1 MLSNPGS
8 AIQYACYPKHPQNW
22 QRTKPKRKL
31 CDILLDLPQRWHE
44 LSTSTQGHLS
54 TSYKSSWLPYLL
66 LWNPRKSLD
75 SKFLLDISP
84 PKLVYFPR
92 LDKHMLATSYWNF
105 IFAIPTDC
113 SKIWPRIWQGIN
125 KKLTDLPFPWS
136 PSCHTEELNQDSIC
150 NFTTLTSS
158 QTLEW
163 FCGHSCSLS
172 QDPKTWPVRIWQ
184 PALKKSNSVWSGSHI
199 SQPLPSLLVKSVL
212 PSQRWRQDK
221 STLPPRTF
229 HHLLQAGISPCLSCV
244 FLLFLWLKKKKNP
257 SMLSSWPRPVVS
269 PPRALPTAQI
279 TSPVNYY
286 SRLNAKVEI
295 SQEETKLAF
304 YPTWDDSHCHLGGP
318 EGKTK
323 TWFWQGWAGHQPRL
337 ANSKLN
343 AFASKTQSRKL
354 SQIMGSRQLRF
365 LWVNSPLQRRGPP
378 YVSSA
383 PPQCPLHSPQH
394 PALPF
399 SRICNPI
406 PPKGSPC
413 LCTAPISCPWWL
425 LWSLLFPWSLGQ
437 RKLSPHP
444 WGPAYPQHPA
454 RELAH
459 TTGSKAHP
467 PAFPGACQY

>member
-244 FLLFLWLKKKKNP
+244 FLLFLWLKKKKIP
-257 SMLSSWPRPVVS
+257 LCYPADPGLLS
-269 PPRALPTAQI
+269 L
-279 TSPVNYY
+279 
-286 SRLNAKVEI
+286 
-295 SQEETKLAF
+295 
-304 YPTWDDSHCHLGGP
+304 HP
-318 EGKTK
+318 E
-323 TWFWQGWAGHQPRL
+323 L
-337 ANSKLN
+337 
-343 AFASKTQSRKL
+343 
-354 SQIMGSRQLRF
+354 
-365 LWVNSPLQRRGPP
+365 
-378 YVSSA
+378 
-383 PPQCPLHSPQH
+383 CPLHKSPPQSTITQGST
-394 PALPF
+394 PRWRSARKKQNWPF
-399 SRICNPI
+399 ILLGMIHTVISGGLKGRRRPGSGRGELGTSR
-406 PPKGSPC
+406 GWQ
-413 LCTAPISCPWWL
+413 TANSMPL
-425 LWSLLFPWSLGQ
+425 LVR
-437 RKLSPHP
+437 RKAESS
-444 WGPAYPQHPA
+444 A
-454 RELAH
+454 
-459 TTGSKAHP
+459 K
-467 PAFPGACQY
+467 

>member
-244 FLLFLWLKKKKNP
+244 FLLFLWLKKKKSLYVIQLTQACCLSTQSSAHCTNHLP
-257 SMLSSWPRPVVS
+257 SQLLLKAQRQGGDQPGRNKTGLLSYLRWFTLSSRGAWREDEDLVLEGVS
-269 PPRALPTAQI
+269 WAPAEA
-279 TSPVNYY
+279 
-286 SRLNAKVEI
+286 
-295 SQEETKLAF
+295 
-304 YPTWDDSHCHLGGP
+304 
-318 EGKTK
+318 GK
-323 TWFWQGWAGHQPRL
+323 QQ
-337 ANSKLN
+337 
-343 AFASKTQSRKL
+343 TQ
-354 SQIMGSRQLRF
+354 
-365 LWVNSPLQRRGPP
+365 
-378 YVSSA
+378 
-383 PPQCPLHSPQH
+383 
-394 PALPF
+394 
-399 SRICNPI
+399 
-406 PPKGSPC
+406 C
-413 LCTAPISCPWWL
+413 LC
-425 LWSLLFPWSLGQ
+425 
-437 RKLSPHP
+437 
-444 WGPAYPQHPA
+444 
-454 RELAH
+454 
-459 TTGSKAHP
+459 
-467 PAFPGACQY
+467 